1 MADGGWW
8 WLVVGGCDVRW
19 FVGRW
24 FVVMTGGGRSVRSG
38 DRWFAV
44 VTGGVRW
51 WLVVAGINI
60 LRTLTNLLEKVLKTQ
75 GKVRARN
82 RQSVH
87 KSKTKIFLND
97 THAKF
102 HPILTGFTCVP
113 CN

>member
-1 MADGGWW
+1 MVGSGGRWCQ
-8 WLVVGGCDVRW
+8 VVRSG
-19 FVGRW
+19 GRW

-38 DRWFAV
+38 GRWFAV
-44 VTGGVRW
+44 VAGGVRW

-60 LRTLTNLLEKVLKTQ
+60 LHTLTNLFEKALKTH
-75 GKVRARN
+75 GKSARN
-82 RQSVH
+82 RQIVH